1 MNEDFT
7 ELVEFLD
14 KKFENIDKKFEKVEN
29 DIKEVR
35 DNLSEFKDDVYKFQ
49 DEVLGDLEMLKQEKM
64 MGDDLTKRKTKVLE
78 IHNTALKDAKIL
90 SKDQVAQVNNLQ
102 VF

>member
-14 KKFENIDKKFEKVEN
+14 KKFEKIEN
-29 DIKEVR
+29 DIK
-35 DNLSEFKDDVYKFQ
+35 EFKDDVYRFQ
-49 DEVLGDLEMLKQEKM
+49 DKALEDLEMLKQEKI
-64 MGDDLTKRKTKVLE
+64 MGDELSKRKTKVLE

-90 SKDQVAQVNNLQ
+90 SEGQIVQIKNLEA
-102 VF
+102 F